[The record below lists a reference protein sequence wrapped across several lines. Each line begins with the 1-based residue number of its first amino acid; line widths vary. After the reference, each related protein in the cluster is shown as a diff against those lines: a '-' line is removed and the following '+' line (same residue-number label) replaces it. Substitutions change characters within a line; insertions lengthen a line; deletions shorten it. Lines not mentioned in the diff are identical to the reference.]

1 MATKATQSGATRSG
15 SSKTERLLALLD
27 GQPVIPVLKIA
38 DVAHAVPLARALARG
53 GLKAIE
59 ITLRTPDALECIR
72 RVAAEVP
79 EAVVGAGTILSASQF
94 GEAASAGSKFIV
106 SPGITRELLAAA
118 RDSEVPLLPGA
129 ITPGEIMAA
138 REAGLDF
145 LKFFPAEQAGG
156 AAFLKALASPIADV
170 RFCPTGG
177 IGPKNAAEYLSLP
190 NVLCVGGSWVA
201 PDDLVKAGRW
211 DEIEALAKAASA
223 LRKAP

>member
-1 MATKATQSGATRSG
+1 MATKGTQSGA
-15 SSKTERLLALLD
+15 SKTERLLALLD

-94 GEAASAGSKFIV
+94 DEAASAGSKFIV

-177 IGPKNAAEYLSLP
+177 IGPKNAADYLSLP